1 MRFDTIIKTL
11 SGAVGAVL
19 GFLYGEI
26 TGLFLDGRE
35 MIACQ

>member
-1 MRFDTIIKTL
+1 MKFDTIIKTT
-11 SGAVGAVL
+11 SGTIGAVI

-35 MIACQ
+35 VIACR